1 MLEKIGMVAT
11 LGVAI
16 FLLFFNRK
24 PQEEAD
30 STQDLLRYKS
40 ISPDG
45 IIELPDGLYRL
56 VLEVEP
62 INIALMNDAEQEA
75 AWTTFREMINILT
88 VNFYFCVQSRHM
100 DLKEYMDNI
109 DARAKLMEDY
119 PKITAYHQKLRSFL
133 EQENADNSIK
143 DHRHYLILEIDPHE
157 MTSNVQVKNQA
168 LSTLTAGFQ
177 QKRLSGEEARAV
189 AKQELENSA
198 MIAHSYLNR
207 IGIQS
212 YRLNYTGV
220 LEVCYAALNRDL
232 APIARFDDI
241 DSKEMF
247 AFNSYSI
254 TPAFA
259 REVPPEDDQL
269 EEEEAGETRETAA
282 S

>member
-109 DARAKLMEDY
+109 DARA
-119 PKITAYHQKLRSFL
+119 
-133 EQENADNSIK
+133 
-143 DHRHYLILEIDPHE
+143 
-157 MTSNVQVKNQA
+157 
-168 LSTLTAGFQ
+168 
-177 QKRLSGEEARAV
+177 
-189 AKQELENSA
+189 
-198 MIAHSYLNR
+198 
-207 IGIQS
+207 
-212 YRLNYTGV
+212 
-220 LEVCYAALNRDL
+220 
-232 APIARFDDI
+232 
-241 DSKEMF
+241 
-247 AFNSYSI
+247 
-254 TPAFA
+254 
-259 REVPPEDDQL
+259 
-269 EEEEAGETRETAA
+269 
-282 S
+282 